1 MPVVGAVAVVGL
13 MGAAIGSFL
22 NVVIHRLP
30 RRESLV
36 HPRSRCPS
44 CETQIAAYD
53 NLPVVSWLLL
63 RGRCR
68 TCAEP
73 ISPRYPAVELLTAV
87 SFAAVAAA
95 RGLDAD
101 LIVLLPFAAVLVAVA
116 GIDLDHR
123 IVPNRIVVPAAI
135 FGIAASAF
143 VRLDELPELLIA
155 GGGAFMFLLL
165 AALAYPGGMG
175 MGDVKLA
182 GVMGLYLGLSVVP
195 ALFIAFLAGTAVGVA
210 KIAREGSEARKS
222 GVPFAPFLAL
232 GGLVALVAGP
242 ELIELYE
249 DNFLS

>member
-1 MPVVGAVAVVGL
+1 
-13 MGAAIGSFL
+13 
-22 NVVIHRLP
+22 
-30 RRESLV
+30 
-36 HPRSRCPS
+36 
-44 CETQIAAYD
+44 
-53 NLPVVSWLLL
+53 
-63 RGRCR
+63 
-68 TCAEP
+68 
-73 ISPRYPAVELLTAV
+73 V

-210 KIAREGSEARKS
+210 RIAREGSEARKS